1 MSSNNPSNCTGGGIT
16 ATGGGGVGGGT
27 SGSSSTG
34 GGGGGGGPCGACKF
48 LRRKCV
54 AGCIFA
60 PYFDSEQGAAHFA
73 AVHKVFGA
81 SNVSK
86 LLLHIPVHKR
96 LDAVVTICYEAQARL
111 RDPVYGCVAHIFALQ
126 QQVVNLQAELSY
138 LQAHLATLELP
149 TPPPQPPSQQSQ
161 TLLPP
166 QPAALSIADLPTAG
180 PSILPAAYDLSSL
193 FDPMVQPSWAMQ
205 QPRPSPMDP
214 RHYGGGARAPVEM
227 SPSTTGGGSGDL
239 QELARELLHRHGSP
253 TVVQCTESSALP
265 PQTK

>member
-1 MSSNNPSNCTGGGIT
+1 MSSANSGGSTSSG
-16 ATGGGGVGGGT
+16 GGGGVGGG
-27 SGSSSTG
+27 S
-34 GGGGGGGPCGACKF
+34 GGGPCGACKF

-54 AGCIFA
+54 TDCIFA

-86 LLLHIPVHKR
+86 LLLHIPIHKR

-149 TPPPQPPSQQSQ
+149 SPTLRPPSPTLLTPPS
-161 TLLPP
+161 
-166 QPAALSIADLPTAG
+166 LSIADLPTA
-180 PSILPAAYDLSSL
+180 SSMPAASFDLSTL
-193 FDPMVQPSWAMQ
+193 FDPLMQQPSWTLQ
-205 QPRPSPMDP
+205 QRQMEL
-214 RHYGGGARAPVEM
+214 RQYGGGGGRN
-227 SPSTTGGGSGDL
+227 PSDNSSSSSAANATGGGGGGGGGGGDL
-239 QELARELLHRHGSP
+239 QALARELLHRHRFSVVGSSHLTDP
-253 TVVQCTESSALP
+253 SPETKPSPPPPSSLSR
-265 PQTK
+265 